1 MDSNSVQFL
10 EKENTTH
17 SIDSFVNN
25 NLYNLIQ
32 EKINQQQN
40 RISGCQRCGCEF
52 SSKTPIDTRII
63 VETKC
68 TGTSTILFCE
78 VPNNLEHQFCEGD
91 LVVIDCEESRE
102 VAIVRIAVDEVIKL
116 KRQLLGLYGETIP
129 KIMRVANSE
138 DLGIIKKNKADEER
152 AREVFKQK
160 QLKYNLSMK
169 LVDIH
174 YQFDRNKLFFYYTS
188 ENRVDFRELARD
200 LASEFRTRIELR
212 QIGVRDE
219 AKRVGGLGTC
229 GREFCCSAFLGNFK
243 RISTHLASEQNLATN
258 FSKLS
263 GPCGKLKCC
272 LSFEVEHN
280 LTEFL
285 HTEPTQG

>member
-1 MDSNSVQFL
+1 VDSNSVQL
-10 EKENTTH
+10 QDKENTHH
-17 SIDSFVNN
+17 SIDSFINHS
-25 NLYNLIQ
+25 LYNLIAN
-32 EKINQQQN
+32 KINEHEN
-40 RISGCQRCGCEF
+40 RISGCLKCGCEF
-52 SSKTPIDTRII
+52 SSKTPVDTRVII
-63 VETKC
+63 EAKC
-68 TGTSTILFCE
+68 NGASAVLYCE
-78 VPNNLEHQFCEGD
+78 VPADLDLQLNEGD
-91 LVVIDCEESRE
+91 FVVIDCEEFRE
-102 VAIVRIAVDEVIKL
+102 IASVRIAGEDVIKL
-116 KRQLLGLYGETIP
+116 KRQLQGLYGENIP
-129 KIMRVANSE
+129 KVVRIATSE
-138 DLGIIKKNKADEER
+138 DLAIMKKNKADEER
-152 AREVFKQK
+152 AREIFKQK

-169 LVDIH
+169 LVGIH

-243 RISTHLASEQNLATN
+243 RISTHLASEQNVASN

-280 LTEFL
+280 ISEIL
-285 HTEPTQG
+285 HSEPTAG

>member
-1 MDSNSVQFL
+1 MDNNSVQVP
-10 EKENTTH
+10 EIEHTSH
-17 SIDSFVNN
+17 SIDSFINT
-25 NLYNLIQ
+25 NLYNLIAD
-32 EKINQQQN
+32 KINEHEN
-40 RISGCQRCGCEF
+40 RISGCLRCGCEF
-52 SSKTPIDTRII
+52 TKKTPVDSRAII
-63 VETKC
+63 EAKC
-68 TGTSTILFCE
+68 SGNQSILYCE
-78 VPNNLEHQFCEGD
+78 VPRHLDHQLCEGD
-91 LVVIDCEESRE
+91 LIVIDCEESKE
-102 VAIVRIAVDEVIKL
+102 VAFIRIAGDEVVKI
-116 KRQLLGLYGETIP
+116 KRQIQGLYGENIP
-129 KIMRVANSE
+129 RILRIANQDDVAI
-138 DLGIIKKNKADEER
+138 LKKNKNDEER
-152 AREVFKQK
+152 AKEIFKQK

-169 LVDIH
+169 LVDVH

-243 RISTHLASEQNLATN
+243 RISTHLASEQNLASN

-280 LTEFL
+280 ISDLL
-285 HTEPTQG
+285 HSETTAG

>member
-1 MDSNSVQFL
+1 MDNNSVQIAD
-10 EKENTTH
+10 KENPPH
-17 SIDSFVNN
+17 HIDSFINVS
-25 NLYNLIQ
+25 LYNLIAD
-32 EKINQQQN
+32 KINKHEN
-40 RISGCQRCGCEF
+40 NISGCLRCGCEY
-52 SSKTPIDTRII
+52 STKTPVDTRVII
-63 VETKC
+63 ETKC
-68 TGTSTILFCE
+68 LGTSTIMFCE
-78 VPNNLEHQFCEGD
+78 VPEDLEQYFHEGD
-91 LVVIDCEESRE
+91 MVIIDCEESRE
-102 VAIVRIAVDEVIKL
+102 LAVVKIAGDDIIKL
-116 KRQLLGLYGETIP
+116 KRQLLGLYGEKIP
-129 KIMRVANSE
+129 KVLRTATAE
-138 DLGIIKKNKADEER
+138 DLALLKRNKGDEER

-160 QLKYNLSMK
+160 QAKYNLSMK

-174 YQFDRNKLFFYYTS
+174 YQFDRNKLFFFYTS

-243 RISTHLASEQNLATN
+243 RISTHLASEQNLASN

-280 LTEFL
+280 ISEILAVET
-285 HTEPTQG
+285 P